1 MIQELLKKVLK
12 IVLFF
17 NFIFLLYNYAFN
29 NRVIESSISI
39 KKFIKKN
46 FGLNLIFIKI
56 LENRLEKFSTH
67 LINQLSG
74 QEIKQFLLML
84 YKTVPHKA
92 SVYSRFCLNIYLLD
106 LATCYKGWRHY
117 KGLPANGQRTWSNGW
132 TAYKSNNILRNFKLK
147 SAKKYYINVPMK
159 EGSVAYTAEY
169 VNLLWRLQWPIEW
182 YSARNHRLKY
192 SGHPGTMKIDL
203 YSMCN
208 YQVMHPAKLKK
219 LTKKQKQAFK
229 KNYFSLGFDIGFTR
243 PLLNS
248 IFNASKKEDLTVNE
262 LKSFK
267 LVLRDERLNKK
278 KKK

>member
-1 MIQELLKKVLK
+1 MK
-12 IVLFF
+12 
-17 NFIFLLYNYAFN
+17 YNYAFN
-29 NRVIESSISI
+29 GRVIDTTISI

-46 FGLNLIFIKI
+46 FGLNLVFIKI
-56 LENRLEKFSTH
+56 LENRLEKFATH
-67 LINQLSG
+67 IINELTH
-74 QEIKQFLLML
+74 QEIKHFLLLL
-84 YKTVPHKA
+84 YKTIPYKT

-132 TAYKSNNILRNFKLK
+132 TAYKSNYILRNFKIK
-147 SAKKYYINVPMK
+147 NAKKYYMNVPAK
-159 EGSVAYTAEY
+159 EGNVAYLAEY
-169 VNLLWRLQWPIEW
+169 VNMLWRLQWPIEW

-208 YQVMHPAKLKK
+208 YQVMHPAKLKR
-219 LTKKQKQAFK
+219 LSKKQKQAFK
-229 KNYFSLGFDIGFTR
+229 KNYFSLGFDVGFTR

-248 IFNASKKEDLTVNE
+248 IFNASSKNDLSVNE

-278 KKK
+278 KKKINI